1 MQDCFEHN
9 GKKDAEDFDINA
21 FSKKFIIDP
30 ISLPTGYN
38 LIKVLTE
45 GSSIAR
51 FEPALGFRGI
61 DVGCARK
68 PIKYV
73 NRRNL
78 QN

>member
-1 MQDCFEHN
+1 MDGN
-9 GKKDAEDFDINA
+9 ILWVDRNADA
-21 FSKKFIIDP
+21 FSKTFIIDP

-38 LIKVLTE
+38 LIKVFTE
-45 GSSIAR
+45 GSSIER
-51 FEPALGFRGI
+51 FEQALGFRGI